1 MSPIRERWSAAG
13 RWCLAVLIVGVASFV
28 MLLGTLRTDRL
39 NVDVGPGDAD
49 YAQGLSDFWRYDG
62 ERTWREMR
70 RRARVHL
77 PVTVEGPGQ
86 LSLSVAQPESQPIRL
101 RVEFD
106 DGTVR
111 EITVAPSREFQELH
125 LELPETRVRGDVR
138 LRTDTEGGAPGRLRI
153 DGVAWSGSMARPQAR
168 LAGQSAVLTVLSLLA
183 LGAAG
188 VSLRTSV
195 AGSLFVGAAV
205 TALSLQDPFVTIH
218 LVRRGAVAAM
228 LGLVLVLVLRLLARR
243 LTPTFLSLVYGAFLL
258 KAFLVLHPDFY
269 FTDLPIHETLL
280 ELVYHRGVVDFW
292 TRLPEY
298 QAAHN
303 LGVAPVAGVY
313 QAFPYPAAFYLVAHL
328 GNSAYH
334 APELWLKLGGAL
346 FSALALLPLG
356 FLARRLS
363 PEHHVDVA
371 AGLVYLLT
379 PALTRSL
386 LLLGAFGLAG
396 PPHGSRRHR
405 LSGGHLTGA
414 RSRSPGGSGRRS
426 HRDKPRRLYR
436 RIHPSGSLRGMSSRP
451 RADARGIGSFRCRP
465 FGGGRSRR
473 RRRCARDVPPRYRL
487 ERLARRP
494 PGRSRGFDGGR
505 DSPDLAHRLRQRPRP
520 TVPGRAPARPG
531 HARAGFLLLKRVSE
545 QSEWALRLLLAA
557 WALSGAIAYSLRYY
571 FLDLFHFQKE
581 LYWVGALLAVATGVM
596 AAGLARKGR
605 IGSLAAAAIFLVI
618 ALGGFLAFS
627 EMAPRF
633 YDRYAFL

>member
-13 RWCLAVLIVGVASFV
+13 RWCLAALIVGVASFV

-77 PVTVEGPGQ
+77 PVTMEGPGQ

-386 LLLGAFGLAG
+386 LLLELSALLGHLMDLVVIAYLAGISLELVPARRVVAAGALIATSLAVYTAGFIHQGLFVACLLVLAPMLGGLGRSGAVRLAAAGLVGAAVALVTYHPDTVSNVLHAALPAGAEASTGVEIPLTSRIDSASARALLFLGGPLLALGMLGLA
-396 PPHGSRRHR
+396 
-405 LSGGHLTGA
+405 
-414 RSRSPGGSGRRS
+414 
-426 HRDKPRRLYR
+426 
-436 RIHPSGSLRGMSSRP
+436 
-451 RADARGIGSFRCRP
+451 FC
-465 FGGGRSRR
+465 F
-473 RRRCARDVPPRYRL
+473 
-487 ERLARRP
+487 
-494 PGRSRGFDGGR
+494 
-505 DSPDLAHRLRQRPRP
+505 
-520 TVPGRAPARPG
+520 
-531 HARAGFLLLKRVSE
+531 KRVSE